1 MKVSVIDIGSNTV
14 KATIFKISNKGKR
27 SVLCHKGFKSKL
39 ITYVEEREGKRFLN
53 DMGEVELYRA
63 VSELIAF
70 SQANSCENVFAFA
83 TASLRNVE
91 NSKEIVQKLNEKFSL
106 QVEILTGEEE
116 ALCSLR
122 GLLTDAEAEYIQ
134 EGIMIDMGGGSTEIV
149 YFTNG
154 ELPKLVSLP
163 FGCLSL
169 YERFV
174 GGDIPDESEAEQ
186 IENYVRAELEKCK
199 YISNL
204 SVPVFLIGGSGRAV
218 SKIINSGTGKKS
230 LRSDGSDFTKILEK
244 FKDADYLSKAE
255 EIIPGRALTVCP
267 ASIAYRTIV
276 RLVRPTSI
284 TVSNSGVRE
293 GYLEKILP

>member
-1 MKVSVIDIGSNTV
+1 MNVCVIDIGSNTV
-14 KATIFKISNKGKR
+14 KATIFKILKKGKR
-27 SVLCHKGFKSKL
+27 CVLCHKGFKSRL
-39 ITYVEEREGKRFLN
+39 ITYIEEREGKRFLN
-53 DMGEVELYRA
+53 SSGEEELYRA

-70 SQANSCENVFAFA
+70 SKTYSCSSVFAFA

-91 NSKEIVQKLNEKFSL
+91 NAKEIVANVYEKFSL

-154 ELPKLVSLP
+154 ELPRLVSLP

-169 YERFV
+169 YEGFV
-174 GGDIPDESEAEQ
+174 EGNVPAQNEV
-186 IENYVRAELEKCK
+186 IEIEKYVKKELEKCR
-199 YISNL
+199 YIYDL
-204 SVPVFLIGGSGRAV
+204 KVPVFLIGGSGRAV
-218 SKIINSGTGKKS
+218 SKIINYGTSKKA
-230 LRSDGSDFTKILEK
+230 LRPDGSDFTKVLKK
-244 FKDADYLSKAE
+244 FEDEAFFEKAE

-267 ASIAYRTIV
+267 ASVAYRAIIQ
-276 RLVRPTSI
+276 LVRPSSI